1 MQENAA
7 QGYLRRHG
15 RGHEAELREGVMQRV
30 SERRRRGDAQ
40 LREGRPALKERGEI
54 LEPEREQ
61 PPHPGA
67 AQVVVRLERRGGARE
82 GVNIGAEVFEPGTQR
97 RGVRSALRQPAEH
110 AGHGL
115 VYPVHTPPP

>member
-7 QGYLRRHG
+7 QGNLRRHG

-30 SERRRRGDAQ
+30 YERRRCGDAQ
-40 LREGRPALKERGEI
+40 LREGRPALEERGEV
-54 LEPEREQ
+54 LEPERKQ
-61 PPHPGA
+61 LPHSGV
-67 AQVVVRLERRGGARE
+67 AQVVVRLERHGGSLE
-82 GVNIGAEVFEPGTQR
+82 GVYVGAEVFEPGTQR
-97 RGVRSALRQPAEH
+97 GGVRSAFGQPAEH